1 VLFRGGVTHRLDIR
15 RAQQAIHFEFQ
26 GLLDAA
32 ALEELRV
39 GARLAAESGAAV
51 RVELREGTEVERGAI
66 AGLRALGVEVVAEA
80 AYLARW
86 LEDTR

>member
-1 VLFRGGVTHRLDIR
+1 VTHRLDIQ
-15 RAQQAIHFEFQ
+15 RAQEAIRFEFQ

-39 GARLAAESGAAV
+39 GVRLAAEGGAAV
-51 RVELREGTEVERGAI
+51 RVVLREGTEVERGAI
-66 AGLRALGVEVVAEA
+66 AALRTLGAEVVAES

-86 LEDTR
+86 LEGAR